1 MNTCLLFCSSK
12 SMTFFLS
19 FYYYFLI
26 FGGEGW
32 EYPLPFY
39 AILYCCKIYCTFLLF
54 FKQFKLC
61 KRDYKKLKKKKK
73 KDLTQCTKL
82 LLLRDL
88 EKVVMVNNFIY
99 FKNTEQSNISFY
111 KENIFVKLYFST
123 VLP

>member
-1 MNTCLLFCSSK
+1 MLYYIVVRSTAHFFCFSNNLNCVKEIIK
-12 SMTFFLS
+12 SL
-19 FYYYFLI
+19 
-26 FGGEGW
+26 
-32 EYPLPFY
+32 
-39 AILYCCKIYCTFLLF
+39 K
-54 FKQFKLC
+54 
-61 KRDYKKLKKKKK
+61 KKKKK

-111 KENIFVKLYFST
+111 KEKIFVKLYFST